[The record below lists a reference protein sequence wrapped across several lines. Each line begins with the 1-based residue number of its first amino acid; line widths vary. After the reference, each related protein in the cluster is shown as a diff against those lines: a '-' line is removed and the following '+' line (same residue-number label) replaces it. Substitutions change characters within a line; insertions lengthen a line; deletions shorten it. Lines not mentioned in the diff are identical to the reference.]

1 MSTYEE
7 KFTSSWAN
15 QKPQIAETSDERA
28 TVFDIGYHGTRNTNI
43 PEAQELGPD
52 AGQ

>member
-7 KFTSSWAN
+7 KFTSSWPN
-15 QKPQIAETSDERA
+15 QKPQIVETSDERA
-28 TVFDIGYHGTRNTNI
+28 T
-43 PEAQELGPD
+43 ELGPD